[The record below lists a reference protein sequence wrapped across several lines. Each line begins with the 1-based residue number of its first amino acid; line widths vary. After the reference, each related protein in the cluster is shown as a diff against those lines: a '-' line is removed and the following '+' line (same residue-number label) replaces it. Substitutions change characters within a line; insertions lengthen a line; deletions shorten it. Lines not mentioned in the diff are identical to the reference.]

1 MNGKTKGMYLKEFEV
16 RWSDTDANRHLANSA
31 YINFMSHTRMSFLI
45 DQGIDQKTM
54 AKHEIGPVVF
64 FEHVYYFKEV
74 FQGDP
79 VRVSFELGG
88 VSEDGMFFRFIHNFY
103 DKNGR
108 NTAHC
113 EMQGGW
119 MNLETRKLTGLPKH
133 IMELLDSSPK
143 SEDFRILTRADM
155 RSNSKVPKD
164 L

>member
-1 MNGKTKGMYLKEFEV
+1 MYLKEFEV

-54 AKHEIGPVVF
+54 AKHNIGPVVF

-74 FQGDP
+74 FQGQP

-88 VSEDGMFFRFIHNFY
+88 MSEDGMFFRFIHNFY
-103 DKNGR
+103 DAKGHNL
-108 NTAHC
+108 AYC

-119 MNLETRKLTGLPKH
+119 MHLQSRKLTGLSESLKD
-133 IMELLDSSPK
+133 LLATAPK
-143 SEDFRILTRADM
+143 SDDFKILTKQDM
-155 RSNSKVPKD
+155 RKGTRIPKD
-164 L
+164 LA